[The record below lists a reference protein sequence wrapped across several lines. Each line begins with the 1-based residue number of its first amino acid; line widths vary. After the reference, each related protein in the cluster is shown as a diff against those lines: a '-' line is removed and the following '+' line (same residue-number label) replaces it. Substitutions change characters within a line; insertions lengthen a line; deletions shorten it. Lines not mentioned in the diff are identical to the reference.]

1 MIRSLLIVLSSAIV
15 LAGCSSLPAP
25 KSAPTAAVSCPRGAA
40 RLGPNACRPFT
51 RTYSG
56 QQLRR
61 TGQTNPAR
69 ALQMLDPSVTVTGG
83 P

>member
-15 LAGCSSLPAP
+15 LAGCASLPAA
-25 KSAPTAAVSCPRGAA
+25 KSVPTAANCPREAA
-40 RLGPNACRPFT
+40 PLGSNACRPFT

-56 QQLRR
+56 RQLRQ